1 MLRMSDSMKEI
12 ASTEKQ
18 LFAALNRIALGISEK
33 TDGRMTQENIAL
45 EAGLSRATFN
55 RYPDVVLE
63 YKRQKKKENFVADI
77 EKPQTVEDKHRDVV
91 ADNVRLKNAAFEN
104 KEEYEKNIRA
114 ARQEIFIL
122 NQALEMREKKLAEK
136 DREIAELKRKT
147 VRLKL
152 VP

>member
-1 MLRMSDSMKEI
+1 MSNSMKEI
-12 ASTEKQ
+12 AATETQ
-18 LFAALNRIALGISEK
+18 LFAALNRITLGISEK

-55 RYPDVVLE
+55 RYPNVVQE
-63 YKRQKKKENFVADI
+63 YKKHKRKENYEEDI
-77 EKPQTVEDKHRDVV
+77 NKPQTVEDKYQDIVT
-91 ADNVRLKNAAFEN
+91 DNIKLKNAAIRNRVEFDEC
-104 KEEYEKNIRA
+104 IRA

-122 NQALEMREKKLAEK
+122 NQALEMRDGTLAEK
-136 DREIAELKRKT
+136 DREIAELKNKY

>member
-1 MLRMSDSMKEI
+1 MKEI
-12 ASTEKQ
+12 VATEKQ

-55 RYPDVVLE
+55 RYPNVVLE

-77 EKPQTVEDKHRDVV
+77 EKPQAVGDKHRDVV
-91 ADNVRLKNAAFEN
+91 ADNIRLKNAAIEN
-104 KEEYEKNIRA
+104 KEEFDKNIRA

-122 NQALEMREKKLAEK
+122 NQALEMRDKTLAEK
-136 DREIAELKRKT
+136 DREIAELKKKT
-147 VRLKL
+147 VGLKL